1 MSNNSLIPPDIE
13 EALLDWYILAED
25 TGDLYWLAERW
36 ETVHYSSFL
45 KILFIRNLDP
55 TWERKL
61 FPSREHEL
69 DKWLRKQT
77 GRKRL
82 IVGYFTPRKP
92 KEEK

>member
-13 EALLDWYILAED
+13 EALLDWYIIAED

-45 KILFIRNLDP
+45 KILFIRSLDP
-55 TWERKL
+55 SWERAL
-61 FPSREHEL
+61 YPSREHEL
-69 DKWLRKQT
+69 DNWLREKT

-82 IVGYFTPRKP
+82 IVGYFTPRKQ
-92 KEEK
+92 KEAK